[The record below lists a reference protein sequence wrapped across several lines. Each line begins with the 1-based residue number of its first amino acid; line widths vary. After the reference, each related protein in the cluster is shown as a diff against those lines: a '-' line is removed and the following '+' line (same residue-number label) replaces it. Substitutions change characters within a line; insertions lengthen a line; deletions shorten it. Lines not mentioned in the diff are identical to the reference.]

1 MPNFSQ
7 LRALDTAPYI
17 EFTDAARKFAT
28 ELEQFGS
35 DSDTHRNT
43 LAGSWAGRD
52 ANAAIARVGQLAQDY
67 RTNSGVFSKVDT
79 IVTNLSHQL
88 NNAKQRL
95 ESAIGMVPSI
105 PGTID
110 GSGTIT
116 INYAALGG
124 NPTPAAVSAAQSRAQ
139 QVHGYLCQALQ
150 QANQADQ
157 QAQSEL
163 ASLIAPVA
171 DAQAAVAARQ
181 AETGDDASAE
191 QPATGGEAG
200 NSAGNTPA
208 GESGSE
214 KEQPQ
219 DKTDEDGKQ
228 STGGMPGGQPGG
240 QPGDSDGGNDDT
252 APPPGLVIPPV
263 GDFNEA
269 QMANAARI
277 IEVGEALG
285 ISERGQA
292 IALATAMQ
300 ESTLRNLANTSLPD
314 SLNYPN
320 EGTGRDHDSV
330 GVFQQRPSQG
340 WGSIAECMDVDY
352 AATKFYEEL
361 ERVKGWEDMELT
373 EAAQAV
379 QRSAFPDAYAKWET
393 SAYEILEAR
402 R

>member
-17 EFTDAARKFAT
+17 EFTDLARKFAT

-35 DSDTHRNT
+35 NTDSHRNT

-52 ANAAIARVGQLAQDY
+52 ANAAIARVGQHAQDF

-79 IVTNLSHQL
+79 IVTNLSNQL
-88 NNAKQRL
+88 NNARQRL

-116 INYAALGG
+116 INYAALGS
-124 NPTPAAVSAAQSRAQ
+124 NPSPAAVSAAQSRAQ

-157 QAQSEL
+157 QAQSQL

-181 AETGDDASAE
+181 GETETDTEAE
-191 QPATGGEAG
+191 QPSTGGEAG
-200 NSAGNTPA
+200 TPGGGNS

-214 KEQPQ
+214 KDQTGKDGED
-219 DKTDEDGKQ
+219 DK
-228 STGGMPGGQPGG
+228 STGGTPGGQPGG
-240 QPGDSDGGNDDT
+240 QPGGSDGNNDDST
-252 APPPGLVIPPV
+252 PPGLVIPPV
-263 GDFNEA
+263 GDFSEA

-373 EAAQAV
+373 QAAQAV

-393 SAYEILEAR
+393 QAYQILEAR